1 MYEPDFSQT
10 PGYNRC
16 NFIFMILITLILHSL
31 NTLVYC
37 LGKYTL
43 TDVIEVFLM
52 EQYGYTLLSIHPL
65 SFHYKGILYYTVG
78 LRF

>member
-10 PGYNRC
+10 PWYNRC
-16 NFIFMILITLILHSL
+16 NFIFMIFITLIFHSL

-37 LGKYTL
+37 LGKYTV
-43 TDVIEVFLM
+43 TDVFEVFLM
-52 EQYGYTLLSIHPL
+52 QQYGYTLLSMHPP
-65 SFHYKGILYYTVG
+65 SFHYNGILYYTVG